1 MPINI
6 HAESVVTFH
15 DLVKRI
21 LPANGGK
28 RVHIGTPHRW
38 RTQGLRGVRLEAIK
52 VGGRWCTSLQALERF
67 FDVLSRGAGLPTP
80 TQAGDTCVTGASA
93 ESLRKLQEEGFC

>member
-6 HAESVVTFH
+6 HAESVVTFP

-28 RVHIGTPHRW
+28 RMHIGTPHRW

-67 FDVLSRGAGLPTP
+67 FDVLSRGAGLPNP
-80 TQAGDTCVTGASA
+80 TQDSGTSTTGASA
-93 ESLRKLQEEGFC
+93 ESLRKLREEGFR

>member
-6 HAESVVTFH
+6 LAETVVSFN
-15 DLVKRI
+15 DLVSRI
-21 LPANGGK
+21 LPGNGGK

-67 FDVLSRGAGLPTP
+67 FDVLSRGASPPTP
-80 TQAGDTCVTGASA
+80 TQAGDTPATVSSA